1 MFEDLLRAD
10 DGHPQMGK
18 EMKGHILE
26 AGFVDIRM
34 NASFSVYSYPEE
46 VAYIHRLITQ
56 WLLSPE
62 VSEAAMKYG
71 ASSTKLVND
80 LKVAYDR
87 WREHPGAVFSF
98 VFGEAIAN
106 KPLS

>member
-1 MFEDLLRAD
+1 MFAELVAAD

-18 EMKGHILE
+18 YMKGHILE
-26 AGFVDIRM
+26 AGFANIRM
-34 NASFSVYSYPEE
+34 SASFSVYNSPGEIASIY
-46 VAYIHRLITQ
+46 RLVTQ

-71 ASSTKLVND
+71 ASSERLVND
-80 LKVAYDR
+80 LQVAYGS
-87 WREHPGAVFSF
+87 WKEHPGALFTF
-98 VFGEAIAN
+98 AYGEAIAN